1 MRKKY
6 EMPVMK
12 ITVFASEDSTNA
24 IMLSSNYG
32 KTITNSIGNMSNL
45 KS

>member
-1 MRKKY
+1 MRKSY

-12 ITVFASEDSTNA
+12 ITVFEAADSTNA